1 VIPSKETDHGKS
13 ADLNN
18 FDDLGRSSLGDVFS
32 PVRDG
37 KLLILKFQSVIHL
50 HIAWHFD
57 ICVLP
62 TTVPTWY
69 FNLFLIM
76 NSMQLYEY

>member
-1 VIPSKETDHGKS
+1 MIPSKESDHGKS

-37 KLLILKFQSVIHL
+37 KLLILKLVKHHSS
-50 HIAWHFD
+50 A
-57 ICVLP
+57 
-62 TTVPTWY
+62 Y
-69 FNLFLIM
+69 
-76 NSMQLYEY
+76 SMMF